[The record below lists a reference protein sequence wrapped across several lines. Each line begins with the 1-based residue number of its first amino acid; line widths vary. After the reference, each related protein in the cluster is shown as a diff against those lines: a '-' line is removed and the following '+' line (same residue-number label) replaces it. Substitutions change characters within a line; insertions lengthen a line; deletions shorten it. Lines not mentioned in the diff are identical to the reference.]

1 MLNHIT
7 HYTYQNEVSPER
19 FAFMADWLLRWN
31 KRDGGLEFSLVL
43 IDFKSPVELGNALG
57 AKRAMDL
64 ILRVGQ
70 EIDQSLRATDLLC
83 RARAST
89 FWVLLPKGAPD
100 IVLQKLDP
108 ILYAARRDGLDATQ
122 LDIRTAIYPEELADC
137 HSAHD
142 MFGRMQD
149 TARR

>member
-1 MLNHIT
+1 MLNHIAQ
-7 HYTYQNEVSPER
+7 YTYQNEVSPER

-31 KRDGGLEFSLVL
+31 KREGGAGFSLVL
-43 IDFKSPVELGNALG
+43 IDFTSPAELGNALG
-57 AKRAMDL
+57 AKHAMEL
-64 ILRVGQ
+64 VRRVGL
-70 EIDQSLRATDLLC
+70 EIDQSLRSTDLLC

-122 LDIRTAIYPEELADC
+122 LDIRTVIYPDELSEC
-137 HSAHD
+137 HSALELFERLQDH
-142 MFGRMQD
+142 GR
-149 TARR
+149 R